1 MPHDLKESLLRA
13 IQYFYVDGTYE
24 FGFGLLCLILAGYFY
39 AEAHVSGWLSAIVD
53 ASLVLVMIGG
63 GYLIQLLIRRLK
75 ERLTWPRTGYV
86 SYQRKQGIQRG
97 WRIGLVLVIGG
108 VIGGVVASAT
118 TMLVMN
124 QDIQI
129 AVMPLISGLLLG
141 MVMVILG
148 WRTSIPRFYIMAL
161 LSAALGV
168 TLAYSGLENSVSLI
182 AYYASLAVVQLF
194 TGTCVLSN
202 YLRQN
207 PLQKESPDEH

>member
-1 MPHDLKESLLRA
+1 MSNDLKESQLRA

-97 WRIGLVLVIGG
+97 WRIALTL

-124 QDIQI
+124 EDIQI
-129 AVMPLISGLLLG
+129 AILPLLSGLLIG

-148 WRTSIPRFYIMAL
+148 WRTSIPRFYLMAL

>member
-1 MPHDLKESLLRA
+1 MSNDLKESQLRA

-24 FGFGLLCLILAGYFY
+24 FGFGLLWLIMAGYFY
-39 AEAHVSGWLSAIVD
+39 AEAHLSGWLSAVVD
-53 ASLVLVMIGG
+53 VSLVLVMIGG
-63 GYLIQLLIRRLK
+63 GYLIKLLIRRLK

-97 WRIGLVLVIGG
+97 WRIALTL

-124 QDIQI
+124 EDIQI
-129 AVMPLISGLLLG
+129 AILPLLSGLLIG

-148 WRTSIPRFYIMAL
+148 WRTSIPRFYLMAL

-168 TLAYSGLENSVSLI
+168 TLAYSGLDNSVSLI

>member
-1 MPHDLKESLLRA
+1 MSNDLKESQLRA

-24 FGFGLLCLILAGYFY
+24 FGFGLLWLIMAGYFY
-39 AEAHVSGWLSAIVD
+39 AEAHLSGWLSAVVD
-53 ASLVLVMIGG
+53 VSLVLVMIGG
-63 GYLIQLLIRRLK
+63 GYLIKLLIRRLK

-97 WRIGLVLVIGG
+97 WRIALTL

-124 QDIQI
+124 EDIQI
-129 AVMPLISGLLLG
+129 AILPLLSGLLIG

-148 WRTSIPRFYIMAL
+148 WRTSIPRFYLMAL

-182 AYYASLAVVQLF
+182 TYYASLAVVQLF

>member
-1 MPHDLKESLLRA
+1 MSNDLKESQLRA

-24 FGFGLLCLILAGYFY
+24 FGFGLLWLIMAGYFY
-39 AEAHVSGWLSAIVD
+39 AEAHLSGWLSAVVD
-53 ASLVLVMIGG
+53 VSLVLVMIGG
-63 GYLIQLLIRRLK
+63 GYLIKLLIRRLK

-97 WRIGLVLVIGG
+97 WRIALTL

-124 QDIQI
+124 EDIQI
-129 AVMPLISGLLLG
+129 AILPLLSGLLIG

-148 WRTSIPRFYIMAL
+148 WRTSIPRFYLMAL

-168 TLAYSGLENSVSLI
+168 TLAYSGLENSVGLI